1 MTPESD
7 HPRFHTVFLDVGGT
21 IVDSPHFFEFVARR
35 LFADGEAGIISDLRD
50 NFVAAV
56 RDHSAPFRS
65 IRKLL
70 ELSVRAVCSKR
81 GLPDVSASAGTL
93 YRECF
98 TSQARLYDDVIP
110 TLNYFR
116 ERGVR
121 MIVISDADADV
132 LFEELELFGI
142 RDYFDDFVISS
153 EVKGY
158 KPSRPMVEAGRARC
172 REPLAGNLL
181 VGDDIVDIET
191 ARRMGIPAATV
202 RNTRGHELG
211 ADHAFTTLDQI
222 RDLFD

>member
-7 HPRFHTVFLDVGGT
+7 HPHIHTVFLDVGGT
-21 IVDSPHFFEFVARR
+21 ILNSPDFFGFVARR
-35 LFADGEAGIISDLRD
+35 LFPGGAADIESDLRGH
-50 NFVAAV
+50 FIAAV
-56 RDHSAPFRS
+56 RDQSAPFRS
-65 IRKLL
+65 VRELL
-70 ELSVRAVCSKR
+70 ELSVMAVCKEH
-81 GLPDVSASAGTL
+81 GLPDVSAQAGAF

-110 TLNYFR
+110 TLNFLR

-121 MIVISDADADV
+121 IIVISDADADV

-158 KPSRPMVEAGRARC
+158 KPSGPMVEAGRARC
-172 REPLAGNLL
+172 RDPLSGNLL
-181 VGDDIVDIET
+181 VGDDKVDIET
-191 ARRMGIPAATV
+191 ARGMGIPVATV
-202 RNTRGHELG
+202 RNSRGYELG
-211 ADHAFTTLDQI
+211 ADYAFTTLDQI